1 MRFGKLAQ
9 VVAEVSPERFLVDD
23 RLCPAAAA
31 VLSGLYV
38 VDTSVQNQVEHVS
51 WWPRQDV
58 WYQSELNVGYWSE
71 ACEDWYQERLDVIR
85 AGNACMLNSTR

>member
-71 ACEDWYQERLDVIR
+71 ACEDWY
-85 AGNACMLNSTR
+85 